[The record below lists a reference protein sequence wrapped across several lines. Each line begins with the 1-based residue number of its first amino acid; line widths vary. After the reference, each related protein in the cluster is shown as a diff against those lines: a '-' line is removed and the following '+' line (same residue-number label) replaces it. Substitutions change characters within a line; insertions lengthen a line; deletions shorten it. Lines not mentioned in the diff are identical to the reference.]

1 MNIEVKENVIPRLE
15 DLLYLYNNVGWSNY
29 TKNPDMLWKA
39 YEKSLLVITAWE
51 EDRLIGVI
59 RVVGDGY
66 SIIYIQDIIVLEEYQ
81 HKGIGAKL
89 MTEVMNK
96 YSQVYQKVLLTEN
109 ESRTRAFYEKMGF
122 VASDKYGCISF
133 VKFNM

>member
-1 MNIEVKENVIPRLE
+1 MNIKLKENVIPSQE

-29 TKNPDMLWKA
+29 TKNPEMLWKA
-39 YEKSLLVITAWE
+39 YENSLLVITVWE
-51 EDRLIGVI
+51 DDRLIGVI

-81 HKGIGAKL
+81 HRGIGTKL
-89 MTEVMNK
+89 LTEVMNK
-96 YSQVYQKVLLTEN
+96 YIHVYQKVLLTEN
-109 ESRTRAFYEKMGF
+109 ELKTRAFYEKMGF
-122 VASDKYGCISF
+122 SSSDKYGCISF